1 MNGPLGDI
9 KETFPPTPPYR
20 EKPYPNPNGKGK
32 GQGEGQGQGQGARA
46 CEASRQGQV
55 GIRQTNGQGKGRVRI
70 DRNLFFDPLYDPVQI
85 ALLALGIPQRHT
97 ASNGKTYNHA
107 RIMRWYLRQIG
118 EENFRELAYRQW
130 RENVVDGEPRSRAAA
145 FMAKLYAAAASCRSQ
160 ADSRPPLEA
169 GTAGGGEA

>member
-20 EKPYPNPNGKGK
+20 ENRTRTRTGSGKGS
-32 GQGEGQGQGQGARA
+32 GSGTGARA
-46 CEASRQGQV
+46 CEASRSGSGTV
-55 GIRQTNGQGKGRVRI
+55 GIRQTKSSGSVPVSR
-70 DRNLFFDPLYDPVQI
+70 DLFFDPRYDPVQVT
-85 ALLALGIPQRHT
+85 LLALGIPPAGT
-97 ASNGKTYNHA
+97 GANGEPYNNA

-118 EENFRELAYRQW
+118 DESFRELAYRQW

-160 ADSRPPLEA
+160 ADSHPPLEA
-169 GTAGGGEA
+169 STAGGGAA

>member
-32 GQGEGQGQGQGARA
+32 GKGEGQGQDARA
-46 CEASRQGQV
+46 CEASRQGQGQV

-169 GTAGGGEA
+169 GTASGGEA

>member
-20 EKPYPNPNGKGK
+20 ENRTRTRTGSGKGS
-32 GQGEGQGQGQGARA
+32 GSGAGARA
-46 CEASRQGQV
+46 CEASRSGSGTV
-55 GIRQTNGQGKGRVRI
+55 GIRQTKSSGSVPVCR
-70 DRNLFFDPLYDPVQI
+70 DLFFDPRYDPVQVT
-85 ALLALGIPQRHT
+85 LLALRIPP
-97 ASNGKTYNHA
+97 AGPGANGEPYNNA

-118 EENFRELAYRQW
+118 DENFRELAYRQW
-130 RENVVDGEPRSRAAA
+130 RENAVDGEPRSRAAA

-160 ADSRPPLEA
+160 ADSHTPLEA